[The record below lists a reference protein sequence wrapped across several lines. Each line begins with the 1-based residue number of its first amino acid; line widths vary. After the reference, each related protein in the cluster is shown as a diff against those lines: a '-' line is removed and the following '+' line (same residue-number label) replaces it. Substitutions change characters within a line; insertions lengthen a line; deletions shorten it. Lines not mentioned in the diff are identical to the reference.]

1 MPKSMIKLVAQR
13 RSGEKW
19 GLSVNGGKDQSL
31 TAKVGKVKVF
41 TPADRAG
48 LRDGDYLCSINGQD
62 VFEMSHQA
70 ICDSITKSSNKLE
83 IIVERLFKNIL
94 FH

>member
-41 TPADRAG
+41 SPVVTKTVTSAEYAQF
-48 LRDGDYLCSINGQD
+48 NTQ
-62 VFEMSHQA
+62 EMKQFMFM
-70 ICDSITKSSNKLE
+70 
-83 IIVERLFKNIL
+83 R
-94 FH
+94 